1 MRSLL
6 QFTRDLFEFD
16 PVAKPAMPAAAA
28 VPPDLEQHPKI
39 KKSEQNQPVA
49 SVGYTHSDTK
59 NIANAASLP
68 AQSLTEA
75 FLPVNFRHPRANR
88 NARLGDA
95 RVAFEFKRGK
105 RRTIG
110 FSVGPDGLVVSAPK
124 WVPLYEV
131 DKAVQEKSGWIVKKL
146 GEVRERHDRLES
158 ARIEWRDGTTIPFLG
173 EQVIVVLD
181 PRHAFGGI
189 GAELKGG
196 MMGGLAVGLNGGPLA
211 SLSRGGVAGAV
222 LNTDADAAHL
232 TLAGVPRLT
241 LHVALPHH
249 ATPEQ
254 IRDAVQ
260 AWLMRQA
267 RRIFT
272 QRLDHFAPTLSVQW
286 RKMSLSSA
294 GTRWGSASAN
304 GSIRLNWRLV
314 HFKQTVIDYVVVHE
328 LSHLRVMDHSPR
340 FWDTV
345 RSVVPDFALLRG
357 QLKDDSVPR
366 WK

>member
-6 QFTRDLFEFD
+6 QFTLDLFEFD
-16 PVAKPAMPAAAA
+16 PAVKPAAPV
-28 VPPDLEQHPKI
+28 VPPGL
-39 KKSEQNQPVA
+39 KKHRKTQNKEVNPAVA
-49 SVGYTHSDTK
+49 PDGYTQLATE
-59 NIANAASLP
+59 NVAIVETLP
-68 AQSLTEA
+68 TQPLTEVL
-75 FLPVNFRHPRANR
+75 LPVNFRHPRANR
-88 NARLGDA
+88 DARLGA
-95 RVAFEFKRGK
+95 AVVAYEFKRGK

-110 FSVGPDGLVVSAPK
+110 FQVGPDGLVVSAPK
-124 WVPLYEV
+124 WVPLYEL
-131 DKAVQEKSGWIVKKL
+131 DKAVQEKATWIVKKL

-173 EQVIVVLD
+173 EPVIVVLD
-181 PRHAFGGI
+181 PRHAFGGV

-196 MMGGLAVGLNGGPLA
+196 SSDGVTGGLAGALAGGLLG

-222 LNTDADAAHL
+222 LNTDAANL

-272 QRLDHFAPTLSVQW
+272 QRLDHFAPTLNVQW
-286 RKMSLSSA
+286 RKLSLSSA
-294 GTRWGSASAN
+294 GTRWGSASAD

-314 HFKQTVIDYVVVHE
+314 HFKQAVIDYVVVHE

-345 RSVVPDFALLRG
+345 RSVVPDYALLRG